1 MKTKMSKKN
10 ENEEIKNAP
19 EAETEVETAEN
30 VSSETESQADK
41 TTAEEKDP
49 LQEELEKTKT
59 DLDAA
64 RKELAE
70 YKDKY
75 LRLMAEY
82 DNFRKRSVKEKADIY
97 PEATAKAVEAFL
109 PMADNFERA
118 LHTETTDEK
127 YKSGVKMI
135 YTQLGE
141 AFKKLGVEVI
151 DRVGETFDP
160 NLENAVSR
168 IEDENLGENVVAQVF
183 QKGYK
188 RGDRVIRHAMVMVAN
203 V

>member
-10 ENEEIKNAP
+10 ENEEIKNTP
-19 EAETEVETAEN
+19 EAENPETANPEAEN
-30 VSSETESQADK
+30 PAEEAA
-41 TTAEEKDP
+41 AEEKSP
-49 LQEELEKTKT
+49 VNEELEKAKA
-59 DLDAA
+59 DLEAA
-64 RKELAE
+64 QKELAE
-70 YKDKY
+70 YTDKY

-118 LHTETTDEK
+118 LSTETTDEK

-135 YTQLGE
+135 YSQLGE
-141 AFKKLGVEVI
+141 AFKSLGVEVI

-188 RGDRVIRHAMVMVAN
+188 RGDRVIRHAMVVVAN

>member
-1 MKTKMSKKN
+1 MMQRMKTKMSKKN
-10 ENEEIKNAP
+10 ENEEIKNTP
-19 EAETEVETAEN
+19 EAENPETANPEAEN
-30 VSSETESQADK
+30 PAEEAA
-41 TTAEEKDP
+41 AEEKSP
-49 LQEELEKTKT
+49 VNEELEKAKA
-59 DLDAA
+59 DLEAA
-64 RKELAE
+64 QKELAE

-118 LHTETTDEK
+118 LSTETTDEK

-135 YTQLGE
+135 YSQLGE
-141 AFKKLGVEVI
+141 AFKSLGVEVI

-188 RGDRVIRHAMVMVAN
+188 RGDRVIRHAMVVVAN

>member
-1 MKTKMSKKN
+1 MQRMKTKMSKKN
-10 ENEEIKNAP
+10 ENEEIKNTP
-19 EAETEVETAEN
+19 EAENPETANPEAEN
-30 VSSETESQADK
+30 PAEEAA
-41 TTAEEKDP
+41 AEEKSP
-49 LQEELEKTKT
+49 VNEELEKAKA
-59 DLDAA
+59 DLEAA
-64 RKELAE
+64 QKELAE

-118 LHTETTDEK
+118 LSTETTDEK

-135 YTQLGE
+135 YSQLGE
-141 AFKKLGVEVI
+141 AFKSLGVEVI

-188 RGDRVIRHAMVMVAN
+188 RGDRVIRHAMVVVAN

>member
-1 MKTKMSKKN
+1 MSKKN
-10 ENEEIKNAP
+10 ENEEIKNTP
-19 EAETEVETAEN
+19 EAENPETANPEAEN
-30 VSSETESQADK
+30 PAEEAA
-41 TTAEEKDP
+41 AEEKSP
-49 LQEELEKTKT
+49 VNEELEKAKA
-59 DLDAA
+59 DLEAA
-64 RKELAE
+64 QKELAE

-118 LHTETTDEK
+118 LSTETTDEK

-135 YTQLGE
+135 YSQLGE
-141 AFKKLGVEVI
+141 AFKSLGVEVI

-160 NLENAVSR
+160 NLENAVSL

-188 RGDRVIRHAMVMVAN
+188 RGDRVIRHAMVVVAN

>member
-10 ENEEIKNAP
+10 ENEEIKNTP
-19 EAETEVETAEN
+19 EAENPETANPEAEN
-30 VSSETESQADK
+30 PAEEAA
-41 TTAEEKDP
+41 AEEKSP
-49 LQEELEKTKT
+49 VNEELEKAKA
-59 DLDAA
+59 DLEAA
-64 RKELAE
+64 QKELAE

-97 PEATAKAVEAFL
+97 HEATAKAVEAFL

-118 LHTETTDEK
+118 LSTETTDEK

-135 YTQLGE
+135 YSQLGE
-141 AFKKLGVEVI
+141 AFKSLGVEVI

-188 RGDRVIRHAMVMVAN
+188 RGDRVIRHAMVVVAN

>member
-10 ENEEIKNAP
+10 ENEEIKNTP
-19 EAETEVETAEN
+19 EAETEVETAES
-30 VSSETESQADK
+30 VSPEAENP
-41 TTAEEKDP
+41 AEEATEEKSP
-49 LQEELEKTKT
+49 VEAELEKTKT
-59 DLDAA
+59 DLEAA

-118 LHTETTDEK
+118 LNTETTDEK

-151 DRVGETFDP
+151 DRAGETFDP
-160 NLENAVSR
+160 NLENAVSS

-188 RGDRVIRHAMVMVAN
+188 RGDKVIRPAMVVVAN

>member
-10 ENEEIKNAP
+10 ENEEIKNTP
-19 EAETEVETAEN
+19 EAENPETANPEAEN
-30 VSSETESQADK
+30 PAEEAA
-41 TTAEEKDP
+41 AEEKSP
-49 LQEELEKTKT
+49 VNKELEKAKA
-59 DLDAA
+59 DLEAA
-64 RKELAE
+64 QKELAE

-118 LHTETTDEK
+118 LSTETTDEK

-135 YTQLGE
+135 YSQLGE
-141 AFKKLGVEVI
+141 AFKSLGVEVI

-188 RGDRVIRHAMVMVAN
+188 RGDRVIRHAMVVVAN

>member
-1 MKTKMSKKN
+1 MSKKN
-10 ENEEIKNAP
+10 ENEEIKNTP
-19 EAETEVETAEN
+19 EAENPETANPEAEN
-30 VSSETESQADK
+30 PAEEAA
-41 TTAEEKDP
+41 AEEKSP
-49 LQEELEKTKT
+49 VNEELEKAKA
-59 DLDAA
+59 DLEAA
-64 RKELAE
+64 QKELAE

-118 LHTETTDEK
+118 LSTETTDEK

-135 YTQLGE
+135 YSQLGE
-141 AFKKLGVEVI
+141 ALKSLGVEVI

-188 RGDRVIRHAMVMVAN
+188 RGDRVIRHAMVVVAN

>member
-1 MKTKMSKKN
+1 MSKKN
-10 ENEEIKNAP
+10 ENEEIKNTP
-19 EAETEVETAEN
+19 EAENPETANPETANPEAEN
-30 VSSETESQADK
+30 PAEEAA
-41 TTAEEKDP
+41 AEEKSP
-49 LQEELEKTKT
+49 VNEELEKAKA
-59 DLDAA
+59 DLEAA
-64 RKELAE
+64 QKELAE

-118 LHTETTDEK
+118 LSTETTDEK

-135 YTQLGE
+135 YSQLGE
-141 AFKKLGVEVI
+141 AFKSLGVEVI

-188 RGDRVIRHAMVMVAN
+188 RGDRVIRHAMVVVAN

>member
-1 MKTKMSKKN
+1 MSKKN

-30 VSSETESQADK
+30 VSSETESQAEE

-49 LQEELEKTKT
+49 IKEELEKAKA
-59 DLDAA
+59 DLEAA
-64 RKELAE
+64 QKELAE

-118 LHTETTDEK
+118 LNTETTDEK

-188 RGDRVIRHAMVMVAN
+188 RGDKVIRPAMVVVAN

>member
-1 MKTKMSKKN
+1 MSKKN
-10 ENEEIKNAP
+10 ENEEIKNTP
-19 EAETEVETAEN
+19 EAENPETANPEAEN
-30 VSSETESQADK
+30 
-41 TTAEEKDP
+41 TAEEAAAEEKSP
-49 LQEELEKTKT
+49 VNEELEKAKA
-59 DLDAA
+59 DLEAA
-64 RKELAE
+64 QKELAE

-118 LHTETTDEK
+118 LSTETTDEK

-135 YTQLGE
+135 YSQLGE
-141 AFKKLGVEVI
+141 AFKSLGVEVI

-188 RGDRVIRHAMVMVAN
+188 RGDRVIRHAMVVVAN

>member
-19 EAETEVETAEN
+19 EAENPEVE
-30 VSSETESQADK
+30 ETEAPEAANP
-41 TTAEEKDP
+41 AEEATEEKSP
-49 LQEELEKTKT
+49 VEAELEKTKT
-59 DLDAA
+59 DLEAA
-64 RKELAE
+64 QKELAE

-118 LHTETTDEK
+118 LNTETTDEK

-151 DRVGETFDP
+151 DRAGETFDP
-160 NLENAVSR
+160 NLENAVSS

-188 RGDRVIRHAMVMVAN
+188 RGDKVIRPAMVVVAN

>member
-1 MKTKMSKKN
+1 MSKKN
-10 ENEEIKNAP
+10 ENEEIKNTP
-19 EAETEVETAEN
+19 EAENPETANPEAEN
-30 VSSETESQADK
+30 PAEEAA
-41 TTAEEKDP
+41 AEEKSP
-49 LQEELEKTKT
+49 VNEELEKAKA
-59 DLDAA
+59 DLEAA
-64 RKELAE
+64 QKELAE

-118 LHTETTDEK
+118 LSTETTDEK
-127 YKSGVKMI
+127 YKSGVKVI
-135 YTQLGE
+135 YSQLGE
-141 AFKKLGVEVI
+141 AFKSLGVEVI

-188 RGDRVIRHAMVMVAN
+188 RGDRVIRHAMVVVAN

>member
-1 MKTKMSKKN
+1 MSKKN
-10 ENEEIKNAP
+10 ENEEIKNTP
-19 EAETEVETAEN
+19 EAENPETANPEAEN
-30 VSSETESQADK
+30 PAEEAA
-41 TTAEEKDP
+41 AEEKSP
-49 LQEELEKTKT
+49 VNEELEKAKA
-59 DLDAA
+59 DLEAA
-64 RKELAE
+64 QKEFAE

-118 LHTETTDEK
+118 LSTETTDEK

-135 YTQLGE
+135 YSQLGE
-141 AFKKLGVEVI
+141 AFKSLGVEVI

-188 RGDRVIRHAMVMVAN
+188 RGDRVIRHAMVVVAN

>member
-1 MKTKMSKKN
+1 MSKKN
-10 ENEEIKNAP
+10 ENEEIKNTP
-19 EAETEVETAEN
+19 EAENPETANPEAEN
-30 VSSETESQADK
+30 PAEEAA
-41 TTAEEKDP
+41 AEEKSP
-49 LQEELEKTKT
+49 VNEELEKAKA
-59 DLDAA
+59 DLEAA
-64 RKELAE
+64 QKELAE

-118 LHTETTDEK
+118 LSTETTDEK

-135 YTQLGE
+135 YSQLGE
-141 AFKKLGVEVI
+141 AFKSLGVEVI

-183 QKGYK
+183 QKG
-188 RGDRVIRHAMVMVAN
+188 DRVIRHAMVVVAN

>member
-1 MKTKMSKKN
+1 MQRMKTKMSKKN
-10 ENEEIKNAP
+10 ENEEIKNTP
-19 EAETEVETAEN
+19 EAENPETANPEAEN
-30 VSSETESQADK
+30 PAEEAA
-41 TTAEEKDP
+41 AEEKSP
-49 LQEELEKTKT
+49 VNEELEKAKA
-59 DLDAA
+59 DLEAA
-64 RKELAE
+64 QKELAE

-118 LHTETTDEK
+118 LSTDTTDEN

-135 YTQLGE
+135 YSQLGE
-141 AFKKLGVEVI
+141 AFKSLGVEVI

-188 RGDRVIRHAMVMVAN
+188 RGDRVIRHAMVVVAN

>member
-10 ENEEIKNAP
+10 ENEEIKNTP
-19 EAETEVETAEN
+19 EAENPETANPEAEN
-30 VSSETESQADK
+30 PAEEAA
-41 TTAEEKDP
+41 AEEKSP
-49 LQEELEKTKT
+49 VNEELEKAKA
-59 DLDAA
+59 DLEAA
-64 RKELAE
+64 QKELAE

-118 LHTETTDEK
+118 LSTETTDEK

-135 YTQLGE
+135 YSQLGE
-141 AFKKLGVEVI
+141 AFKSLGVEVI

-160 NLENAVSR
+160 NLEHAVSR

-188 RGDRVIRHAMVMVAN
+188 RGDRVIRHAMVVVAN

>member
-1 MKTKMSKKN
+1 M
-10 ENEEIKNAP
+10 
-19 EAETEVETAEN
+19 
-30 VSSETESQADK
+30 
-41 TTAEEKDP
+41 AEEKKPVQEPEQEANTEPAEESAKAAEKEKKKKKSEKIPKEDYDR
-49 LQEELEKTKT
+49 LQ
-59 DLDAA
+59 
-64 RKELAE
+64 AE
-70 YKDKY
+70 FDSHKQQH
-75 LRLMAEY
+75 LRVLAEY

-118 LHTETTDEK
+118 LNTETTDEK

-135 YTQLGE
+135 YSQLGE
-141 AFKKLGVEVI
+141 AFKSLGVEVI

-188 RGDRVIRHAMVMVAN
+188 RGDKVIRHAMVIVAN

>member
-10 ENEEIKNAP
+10 ENEEIKNTP
-19 EAETEVETAEN
+19 EAENPETANPEAEN
-30 VSSETESQADK
+30 PAEEAA
-41 TTAEEKDP
+41 AEEKSP
-49 LQEELEKTKT
+49 VNEELEKAKA
-59 DLDAA
+59 DLEAA
-64 RKELAE
+64 QKELAE

-118 LHTETTDEK
+118 LSTETTDEK

-135 YTQLGE
+135 YSQLGE
-141 AFKKLGVEVI
+141 AFKSLGVEVI

-188 RGDRVIRHAMVMVAN
+188 RGDRVIRHAMVVVAN

>member
-1 MKTKMSKKN
+1 MSKKN
-10 ENEEIKNAP
+10 ENEEIKNTP
-19 EAETEVETAEN
+19 EAETENPEAVNPETENPAEETA
-30 VSSETESQADK
+30 
-41 TTAEEKDP
+41 AEEKSP
-49 LQEELEKTKT
+49 INEELEKTKA
-59 DLDAA
+59 DLEAA
-64 RKELAE
+64 QKELAE

-118 LHTETTDEK
+118 LSTETTDEK

-135 YTQLGE
+135 YSQLGE
-141 AFKKLGVEVI
+141 AFKSLGVEVI

-188 RGDRVIRHAMVMVAN
+188 RGDKVIRHAMVVVAN

>member
-1 MKTKMSKKN
+1 MSKKN

-19 EAETEVETAEN
+19 EAENPEVEETEAPEAEN
-30 VSSETESQADK
+30 P
-41 TTAEEKDP
+41 AEEATEEKSP
-49 LQEELEKTKT
+49 VEAELENTKT
-59 DLDAA
+59 DLEAA

-118 LHTETTDEK
+118 LNTETTDEK

-151 DRVGETFDP
+151 DRAGETFDP
-160 NLENAVSR
+160 NLENAVSS

-188 RGDRVIRHAMVMVAN
+188 RGDKVIRPAMVVVAN

>member
-1 MKTKMSKKN
+1 MIQRMKTKMSKKN
-10 ENEEIKNAP
+10 ENEEIKNTP
-19 EAETEVETAEN
+19 EAENPETANPEAEN
-30 VSSETESQADK
+30 
-41 TTAEEKDP
+41 TAEEAAAEEKSP
-49 LQEELEKTKT
+49 VNEELEKAKA
-59 DLDAA
+59 DLEAA
-64 RKELAE
+64 QKELAE

-118 LHTETTDEK
+118 LSTETTDEK

-135 YTQLGE
+135 YSQLGE
-141 AFKKLGVEVI
+141 AFKSLGVEVI

-188 RGDRVIRHAMVMVAN
+188 RGDRVIRHAMVVVAN

>member
-1 MKTKMSKKN
+1 MSKKN
-10 ENEEIKNAP
+10 ENEEIKNTP
-19 EAETEVETAEN
+19 ETETEN
-30 VSSETESQADK
+30 PETENA
-41 TTAEEKDP
+41 AEETKTEEKSP
-49 LQEELEKTKT
+49 IEAELEKSKA
-59 DLDAA
+59 DLEAA
-64 RKELAE
+64 QKELAE

-118 LHTETTDEK
+118 LNTETTDEK
-127 YKSGVKMI
+127 YKSGVKTI
-135 YTQLGE
+135 YSQLGE
-141 AFKKLGVEVI
+141 AFKSLGVEVI

-188 RGDRVIRHAMVMVAN
+188 RGDKVIRHAMVIVAN

>member
-1 MKTKMSKKN
+1 MSKKN

-19 EAETEVETAEN
+19 EAENPEVEEAEASEAEN
-30 VSSETESQADK
+30 P
-41 TTAEEKDP
+41 AEEATEEKSP
-49 LQEELEKTKT
+49 VEAELEKVKA
-59 DLDAA
+59 DLEAA
-64 RKELAE
+64 QKELAE

-82 DNFRKRSVKEKADIY
+82 DNFRKRSVKERADIY

-118 LHTETTDEK
+118 LNTETTDEK

-151 DRVGETFDP
+151 DRAGETFDP
-160 NLENAVSR
+160 NLENAVSS

-188 RGDRVIRHAMVMVAN
+188 RGDKVIRPAMVVVAN

>member
-1 MKTKMSKKN
+1 MQRMKTKMSKKN
-10 ENEEIKNAP
+10 ENEEIKNTP
-19 EAETEVETAEN
+19 EAENPETANPEAEN
-30 VSSETESQADK
+30 PAEEAA
-41 TTAEEKDP
+41 AEEKAP
-49 LQEELEKTKT
+49 VNEELEKAKA
-59 DLDAA
+59 DLEAA
-64 RKELAE
+64 QKELAE

-118 LHTETTDEK
+118 LSTETTDKK

-135 YTQLGE
+135 YSQLGE
-141 AFKKLGVEVI
+141 AFKSLGVEVI

-188 RGDRVIRHAMVMVAN
+188 RGDRVIRHAMVVVAN

>member
-1 MKTKMSKKN
+1 MSKKN

-19 EAETEVETAEN
+19 EAENPEVEEAEAPEAEN
-30 VSSETESQADK
+30 P
-41 TTAEEKDP
+41 AEEATEEKSP
-49 LQEELEKTKT
+49 VEAELEKVKA
-59 DLDAA
+59 DLEAA

-118 LHTETTDEK
+118 LNTETTDEK

-151 DRVGETFDP
+151 DRAGETFDP
-160 NLENAVSR
+160 NLENAVSS

-188 RGDRVIRHAMVMVAN
+188 RGDKVIRPAMVVVAN

>member
-10 ENEEIKNAP
+10 ENEEIKNTP
-19 EAETEVETAEN
+19 EAENPETANPEAEN
-30 VSSETESQADK
+30 PAEEAA
-41 TTAEEKDP
+41 AEEKSP
-49 LQEELEKTKT
+49 VNEELEKAKA
-59 DLDAA
+59 DLEAA
-64 RKELAE
+64 QKEFAE

-118 LHTETTDEK
+118 LSTETTDEK

-135 YTQLGE
+135 YSQLGE
-141 AFKKLGVEVI
+141 AFKSLGVEVI

-188 RGDRVIRHAMVMVAN
+188 RGDRVIRHAMVVVAN